1 MKNKKGFTL
10 IELLVVVLIIGIL
23 AAIALPQYQ
32 TAVEKARVS
41 NMLTLLRSIDS
52 AQKIYFYATGK
63 YSVNINDLDIN
74 LPAGGVISETE
85 YGQAII
91 YKNFHCLLRDK
102 SCLSADNLACM
113 SAYCNT
119 TSTTLEKYYD
129 KNYFICWAPKT
140 DDKRMNFCK
149 KLSGKNNFDWDLD
162 PKVGFYF

>member
-1 MKNKKGFTL
+1 MKKGFTL
-10 IELLVVVLIIGIL
+10 IELLVAVLIIGIL
-23 AAIALPQYQ
+23 AAIAIPQYQ

-74 LPAGGVISETE
+74 LPAGGTISENEVLQLIT
-85 YGQAII
+85 
-91 YKNFHCLLRDK
+91 YKNFKCILRDK
-102 SCLSADNLACM
+102 SCLNAGNLDCM

-129 KNYFICWAPKT
+129 RNYIICWAPKT
-140 DDKRMNFCK
+140 DDKKMNFCK
-149 KLSGKNNFDWDLD
+149 KLSGRDSPNSNGDTSSFHI
-162 PKVGFYF
+162 Y